1 MAPRSKLKIALAAE
15 KGLTDKKVKQIKEK
29 KKHKAAI
36 KDKRKKGLL
45 PEKEE
50 EEQDWEDEEASEDE
64 DGEGLLDIEA
74 EESDEDEDEDESVY
88 EEASAAAIL
97 NESDTD
103 SESEVDMEEKIE
115 RKPKSILKK
124 TENRRKQRLAE
135 ANENDDDDDD
145 AEEESDIALSDLEDL
160 PEEEREDL
168 FVKTKLSI
176 NNQPALLA
184 AVKRISIPKD
194 SSTSFVTHQTVVSSE
209 PTESK
214 IEDISDDLEREL
226 QLYSQSLEAANQAR
240 ALLKAE
246 GLPFSRPKD
255 YFAEM
260 VKDDGHMEKVK
271 AKLIEQA
278 TAKKASAEARKLR
291 DLKKFGK
298 QVQVAKLQERHKEK
312 RETLE
317 KIKALKKKRA
327 ENGGDLGTNEADLFD
342 VGVDNELNKP
352 GKRGRPDQGSRT
364 PNHKRA
370 KKDAKFGFGGKKRY
384 SKSGDAESSGDVSGF
399 SAKGMKGKGGPKKI
413 AKTARLGKSK
423 RKTVAG
429 KR

>member
-15 KGLTDKKVKQIKEK
+15 KGLTDKKVKQIKDK
-29 KKHKAAI
+29 KKHKAVI

-45 PEKEE
+45 PEQDDSEEE
-50 EEQDWEDEEASEDE
+50 EEQEWEDDDSEGE
-64 DGEGLLDIEA
+64 DGEGLLDVEA
-74 EESDEDEDEDESVY
+74 EESDGDEDDQSEH
-88 EEASAAAIL
+88 EAPSTAALL

-135 ANENDDDDDD
+135 ANENDDE

-184 AVKRISIPKD
+184 AVKRISIQKD

-209 PTESK
+209 PTEPK
-214 IEDISDDLEREL
+214 IEDISDDLQREL
-226 QLYSQSLEAANQAR
+226 QLYSQSLEAAKKAR

-260 VKDDGHMEKVK
+260 VKDDGHMQKVK
-271 AKLIEQA
+271 AKLIEEA

-352 GKRGRPDQGSRT
+352 GKRGRSEQGGRDT
-364 PNHKRA
+364 NHKRA

-384 SKSGDAESSGDVSGF
+384 SKSGTAESSGDVSGF

-423 RKTVAG
+423 RKTMAG